1 MTVEGLALP
10 LERVSSALR
19 SSRQSTSRSSI
30 HSSRSIQRLSE
41 SRRKKLQSLQDREA
55 LKGRRARLQA
65 MLIQKLVQKYGQKN
79 GQKSRCIEKLV
90 KSFVDKT
97 DTVTEESLIK
107 LEDNVRD
114 TLKNLPASSST
125 TNLTSARGD
134 RNLESSTSL
143 PQINTA
149 RTNQPE
155 DTPAE
160 NMPAGLLNE
169 WTLLDMVKSIENEEF
184 LKNEALRLH
193 ERKKVFKAELDKQMK
208 VQQEKDQVEV
218 DEDLKYAK
226 YQNDMITK
234 WKSAQ
239 EITKKKKHDKLQ
251 EEKAIRLA
259 QIADRENLKKLEIQ
273 ERLEREKK
281 EIEAVKRELKRQEEL
296 QLDKKKEERLR
307 LLEQEE
313 ENKKERLRRSKR
325 AAEEAEEDVR
335 LMMAHKEKLER
346 EELARATAF
355 KERMDKIYQQG
366 QKWANEGA
374 GKKKA
379 DDERKLELIIL
390 KEAAKKEAADAER
403 ERRDK
408 EARRNNSIKMQ
419 EENKKIM
426 EERKRLEEL
435 ERLEEQKYAQQFRK
449 EGEDYT
455 KAEKERRRAIR
466 EKQNKQSQ
474 ILLNQ
479 MEEAESFRRAAIMS
493 EAEKKINHSVLS
505 RLQNDNAMLAKI
517 QEKLCAPMLAAKK
530 TERPSPLGYGA

>member
-1 MTVEGLALP
+1 MVATGELALP
-10 LERVSSALR
+10 LDKVGTGLK

-30 HSSRSIQRLSE
+30 HSSRSMQRLTE
-41 SRRKKLQSLQDREA
+41 SRRKRLQSLQDREA

-65 MLIQKLVQKYGQKN
+65 MLIQKLTQKYGA
-79 GQKSRCIEKLV
+79 KSAEKARCIEKTV
-90 KSFVDKT
+90 RKFVDTT

-107 LEDNVRD
+107 LEDDVRD
-114 TLKNLPASSST
+114 TLKNLPAVSSKINT
-125 TNLTSARGD
+125 ARSEL
-134 RNLESSTSL
+134 RESSSL
-143 PQINTA
+143 PQIHTGRSNA
-149 RTNQPE
+149 GPE
-155 DTPAE
+155 NSDSPAE

-169 WTLLDMVKSIENEEF
+169 WTLLDMVKSIENEEY
-184 LKNEALRLH
+184 LKNEAVRLH
-193 ERKKVFKAELDKQMK
+193 QRKKVFKEELDKQMK
-208 VQQEKDQVEV
+208 LQLDRDNEEV
-218 DEDLKYAK
+218 NEDKKYAE
-226 YQNDMITK
+226 YQNTMIQNGNQHK
-234 WKSAQ
+234 KLP
-239 EITKKKKHDKLQ
+239 KKKKHDKLQ

-408 EARRNNSIKMQ
+408 EARRLNSIKMQ

-426 EERKRLEEL
+426 EERRQLEDL
-435 ERLEEQKYAQQFRK
+435 ERLEEKKFAQQYRK

-455 KAEKERRRAIR
+455 RAEKERRRAIK
-466 EKQNKQSQ
+466 EKQARQSK
-474 ILLNQ
+474 ILLDQ
-479 MEEAESFRRAAIMS
+479 MEEAEKFRRAAIMS
-493 EAEKKINHSVLS
+493 DAEKKINHGVLS
-505 RLQNDNAMLAKI
+505 RLQNDNQMLAKI

-530 TERPSPLGYGA
+530 SERPSPLGYGA